1 MLQNYEKQKLPL
13 HVKKSLKILDASFR
27 KNFNHGRSGD
37 IDRFKPTF
45 ELIRDSIADLPI
57 KDCLVDVSRNR
68 DRVDVMF
75 VVGTE
80 WLISVA
86 KNVDLPQTDELHDQ
100 FMYSVRRNQELVE
113 INHRPHQE
121 AVNVI
126 TNFIRGIETI

>member
-1 MLQNYEKQKLPL
+1 MLQNNEKQKLPL

-27 KNFNHGRSGD
+27 KNFNQGRSGD

-57 KDCLVDVSRNR
+57 KDCLVDVSRSR

-80 WLISVA
+80 WFISVA
-86 KNVDLPQTDELHDQ
+86 KNVDQPQTDDLHDQ
-100 FMYSVRRNQELVE
+100 FMYSVRRNHELVE

-126 TNFIRGIETI
+126 TNYIRGIETT